1 MVVLLKL
8 RNGTEVIG
16 EASQNKYEGVSL
28 QDPFAIN
35 YRLVAGQPMPTISL
49 SRYIPFSAEHK
60 HFFAREDI
68 MHKTLPSKAF
78 EAYYLNSLSYCID
91 TLDKNIDEELG
102 QAAEKTKN
110 PKNDLLDMYAAIL
123 DSTQLDG
130 PLN

>member
-1 MVVLLKL
+1 
-8 RNGTEVIG
+8 
-16 EASQNKYEGVSL
+16 
-28 QDPFAIN
+28 
-35 YRLVAGQPMPTISL
+35 
-49 SRYIPFSAEHK
+49 
-60 HFFAREDI
+60 
-68 MHKTLPSKAF
+68 MHKTVPSKAF

-91 TLDKNIDEELG
+91 TLDKNIDDELG